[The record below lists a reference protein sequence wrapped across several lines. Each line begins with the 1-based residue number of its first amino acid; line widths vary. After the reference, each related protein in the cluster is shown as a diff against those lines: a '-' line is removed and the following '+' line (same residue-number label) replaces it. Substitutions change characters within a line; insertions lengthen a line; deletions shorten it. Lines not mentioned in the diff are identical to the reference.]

1 MAEDNA
7 ETCVEHIEV
16 CVRLP
21 LKMIRAARQANTVFK
36 KSPANTMAPLF
47 FP

>member
-16 CVRLP
+16 CVRTS
-21 LKMIRAARQANTVFK
+21 LKDDPRRKTGEHR
-36 KSPANTMAPLF
+36 L
-47 FP
+47 